1 MMNLIN
7 GKLIIIMIDITH
19 KYNTLREATAKAVVK
34 VGNSKTIKAIEN
46 GLIPKGDVFEMSRAT
61 GLLAIKKT
69 SEILPDCHPIPIEYA
84 GFKFEIKGLEIK
96 IMCTVK
102 TIYKTGV
109 EVEAMHGASVVALNM
124 YDMLKPIDKK
134 IEILQIK
141 LESKS
146 GGKSDV
152 SLSEGLINTAVIVCS
167 DSISDGENKDKAGK
181 AIIKSLKK
189 WKINT
194 LDYSIVRDDIT
205 EIQKKIISLSKND
218 FSLIILT
225 GGTGV
230 SPKDLTPEA
239 ILPILER
246 RIPGVEEAI
255 RSFGQN
261 RTPYSMLSRT
271 VVGLIRNSLILALPG
286 STKGAIESVQAVFPS
301 ILHLF
306 DILKEKGH

>member
-1 MMNLIN
+1 MNLIN
-7 GKLIIIMIDITH
+7 GKQIKIMLDITH

-34 VGNSKTIKAIEN
+34 VGNNKTIKTIQN
-46 GLIPKGDVFEMSRAT
+46 GSVPKGDLFEMSRTA

-69 SEILPDCHPIPIEYA
+69 SEILPDCHPIPIEFA
-84 GFKFEIKGLEIK
+84 GFKFEIKGLEIH
-96 IMCTVK
+96 IICTIK
-102 TIYKTGV
+102 TVYKTGV

-134 IEILQIK
+134 IEILEIK
-141 LESKS
+141 LESKR
-146 GGKSDV
+146 GGKSDI
-152 SLSEGLINTAVIVCS
+152 SLPEGLIHAAVMVCS
-167 DSISDGENKDKAGK
+167 DSISNGKKKDKAGK
-181 AIIKSLKK
+181 AIIESLKK
-189 WKINT
+189 WKIRT
-194 LDYSIVRDDIT
+194 VDYSIVRDDVN
-205 EIQKKIISLSKND
+205 EIQKKIISLNQNAI
-218 FSLIILT
+218 SLIILT
-225 GGTGV
+225 GGTGL

-255 RSFGQN
+255 RNFGQN
-261 RTPYSMLSRT
+261 RTPYSMLSRN